1 MAEIEQVLAQIF
13 RKKGKA
19 SLTEKEFVFAAS
31 LDLRWFTPKEAQKL
45 LDIALEGQ
53 LLIIDGGKLS
63 PNFDH
68 LATVTPQG
76 FSPSSE
82 VLRTAVQPKGVF
94 LKLVDEITSKE
105 GMPRKE
111 AISLINNTQDRM
123 DVDIEVAALVVAH
136 SLNIDITQYLDSVEE
151 DVATGYKKKI

>member
-1 MAEIEQVLAQIF
+1 MAEIEQALAQIF

-45 LDIALEGQ
+45 LDIGLEGQ
-53 LLIIDGGKLS
+53 LLTMDGGKVS

-68 LATVTPQG
+68 LATDTPPG
-76 FSPSSE
+76 FAPSPE
-82 VLRTAVQPKGVF
+82 VLRTAVQPKGIF

-105 GMPRKE
+105 EMPRKE

-136 SLNIDITQYLDSVEE
+136 SLEIDITQYLDGVEE
-151 DVATGYKKKI
+151 DIAARYKKKI

>member
-1 MAEIEQVLAQIF
+1 MAEIEQALAQIF
-13 RKKGKA
+13 RKKGKS

-45 LDIALEGQ
+45 LDIGLESQ
-53 LLIIDGGKLS
+53 LLTRDGGELS

-68 LATVTPQG
+68 LATVTPSG
-76 FSPSSE
+76 FTPSPE
-82 VLRTAVQPKGVF
+82 MLRTAVQPKGVF

-105 GMPRKE
+105 EMPRKE

-123 DVDIEVAALVVAH
+123 NVDIEVAALVVAH
-136 SLNIDITQYLDSVEE
+136 SLKIDITSYLDSVEE
-151 DVATGYKKKI
+151 DVAARYKKKI